1 MCLGAPYVPRGW
13 LGMYSQKWRGM
24 TQCRC
29 CQPLKESEA
38 VHSLNRSRRHFVT
51 AMAARAHAAKPTGT
65 GTRSDLENADHNNKQ
80 ADSLT
85 CASNDPPL
93 PSESATSV
101 EVRAFLTDVLCT
113 QYGVEYEASRDVA
126 SLWTVGSGR
135 ELRTYPAHMF
145 FSVFGDQAG
154 WVLYKEVGS
163 RTTRMNIERNP
174 NFDATKNRECP
185 VPFTKTSKPVG
196 RKANLIIK
204 AP

>member
-1 MCLGAPYVPRGW
+1 
-13 LGMYSQKWRGM
+13 
-24 TQCRC
+24 
-29 CQPLKESEA
+29 
-38 VHSLNRSRRHFVT
+38 
-51 AMAARAHAAKPTGT
+51 MAARAHTVEPTGT

-113 QYGVEYEASRDVA
+113 QYGVESEASRNIA
-126 SLWTVGSGR
+126 TLWTVGSGR

-163 RTTRMNIERNP
+163 RTTRMNIKRNP
-174 NFDATKNRECP
+174 NFDTTKNREYLA
-185 VPFTKTSKPVG
+185 PFTKTAKSAE
-196 RKANLIIK
+196 RKTNLIIK

>member
-1 MCLGAPYVPRGW
+1 
-13 LGMYSQKWRGM
+13 M

-51 AMAARAHAAKPTGT
+51 AMAARAHTAKPTGT

-113 QYGVEYEASRDVA
+113 QYGVESEASRNIA

-163 RTTRMNIERNP
+163 RTTRMNIKQNP

-185 VPFTKTSKPVG
+185 APFTKTAKSAE
-196 RKANLIIK
+196 RKANLISK

>member
-1 MCLGAPYVPRGW
+1 
-13 LGMYSQKWRGM
+13 M

-29 CQPLKESEA
+29 CNLLKESGA
-38 VHSLNRSRRHFVT
+38 VHTLNRSRRHFVT
-51 AMAARAHAAKPTGT
+51 AMAARAHTVEPTGT

-113 QYGVEYEASRDVA
+113 QYGVESEASRNIA
-126 SLWTVGSGR
+126 TLWTVGSGR

-163 RTTRMNIERNP
+163 RTTRMNIKRNP
-174 NFDATKNRECP
+174 NFDTTKNREYLA
-185 VPFTKTSKPVG
+185 PFTKTAKSAE
-196 RKANLIIK
+196 RKTNLIIK

>member
-1 MCLGAPYVPRGW
+1 
-13 LGMYSQKWRGM
+13 
-24 TQCRC
+24 
-29 CQPLKESEA
+29 
-38 VHSLNRSRRHFVT
+38 
-51 AMAARAHAAKPTGT
+51 MAAQAHTAEPTGT
-65 GTRSDLENADHNNKQ
+65 GTRSALENADHNNKQ
-80 ADSLT
+80 ADSLI

-113 QYGVEYEASRDVA
+113 QYGVEPEASRNIA

-135 ELRTYPAHMF
+135 ELRTYPVHMF

-163 RTTRMNIERNP
+163 RTTRMNIKRNP
-174 NFDATKNRECP
+174 NLDATKNRECP
-185 VPFTKTSKPVG
+185 APFTERAKSAE

-204 AP
+204 AR